1 MRSKNSIACWIKH
14 FECFQVIFLK
24 NIIIKWNY
32 AFISLIFHERIV
44 QAFLCIMCYWRL
56 VKHIEYSAI
65 MGLWCT
71 MVILLEAMFSF
82 EFFLIE
88 INPLYPHLSLDSF
101 LLYYMAVRE
110 LWRLNYELHIN
121 KTSFLVFPQLFQ
133 TDIIYNHTE
142 CVGCFLKNRKY
153 ESNLSLAQHLKWN
166 VGKPEVCSLSQDL
179 NFSWKTSDFWEGN
192 IKTARKHVRGI

>member
-101 LLYYMAVRE
+101 YFYWCWVTVAVWAFSSCHEQRYSSWQCVDFSLWWLLL
-110 LWRLNYELHIN
+110 LWNM
-121 KTSFLVFPQLFQ
+121 
-133 TDIIYNHTE
+133 
-142 CVGCFLKNRKY
+142 G
-153 ESNLSLAQHLKWN
+153 
-166 VGKPEVCSLSQDL
+166 
-179 NFSWKTSDFWEGN
+179 SWVHGLQ
-192 IKTARKHVRGI
+192 

>member
-1 MRSKNSIACWIKH
+1 MLLSVLWQPIREKNWKENTCVYVCVCVHESLCFKPEINTTLKNNSTSILKSAWESKKKKKEKMRSKNSIACWIKH

-32 AFISLIFHERIV
+32 AFISLIFHKRIV

-101 LLYYMAVRE
+101 YFY
-110 LWRLNYELHIN
+110 
-121 KTSFLVFPQLFQ
+121 F
-133 TDIIYNHTE
+133 IIW
-142 CVGCFLKNRKY
+142 
-153 ESNLSLAQHLKWN
+153 Q
-166 VGKPEVCSLSQDL
+166 
-179 NFSWKTSDFWEGN
+179 
-192 IKTARKHVRGI
+192 